1 MVKKRGFKLKMFI
14 DFDKSSTKI
23 FVNYFIEDFKTEI
36 KIPLKNDNVDTNGII
51 VLDKLDFSNKIFL
64 ASIF

>member
-1 MVKKRGFKLKMFI
+1 MFI